1 MDDFRHLRKAHK
13 DDEKESLLGD
23 ELSPVEAK
31 ECLDTMKEIAALIE
45 RVCGHYQFGLLIYYC
60 IGSHYILEIRVSL
73 PHLLYYWFRCALST
87 HRRKRD
93 WILLHYISLHYWRI
107 HIYPSWIYRD
117 ENCSLYQCKNHKR
130 MC

>member
-45 RVCGHYQFGLLIYYC
+45 RVRGLYQFESENL
-60 IGSHYILEIRVSL
+60 
-73 PHLLYYWFRCALST
+73 LLYREP
-87 HRRKRD
+87 
-93 WILLHYISLHYWRI
+93 LHS
-107 HIYPSWIYRD
+107 
-117 ENCSLYQCKNHKR
+117 
-130 MC
+130 